1 MPDELTVNGHPTL
14 EHVDLELLDSYR
26 FPDGGGFP
34 GSYRAFIRRAGW
46 ARLFGLWLIY
56 PPVLPGFADGLQ
68 GRGENLTARF
78 LSVYREGEEEEF
90 EWLVEPDADWSR
102 PASLR
107 VFGWSENGDAL
118 LWDTSS
124 RTPDGEFVV
133 WESRSLD
140 SLHRLGGSL
149 SEALPLIQARA
160 RGSFGARGHDIDPL
174 PAVRL

>member
-1 MPDELTVNGHPTL
+1 VNRLKVNGRPTL

-26 FPDGGGFP
+26 FPDGAGFP
-34 GSYRAFIRRAGW
+34 ESYRAFIRHSGW

-56 PPVLPGFADGLQ
+56 PPVVNGFADGLE

-78 LSVYREGEEEEF
+78 HAVYREGRAEGLN
-90 EWLVEPDADWSR
+90 WMVEPDADWSL
-102 PASLR
+102 PPSLR

-124 RTPDGEFVV
+124 RTPDGEFAV

-140 SLHRLGGSL
+140 ALHKLGGSL
-149 SEALPLIQARA
+149 SEALPLIRARA
-160 RGSFGARGHDIDPL
+160 HQSFGSSGHDIEPL
-174 PAVRL
+174 SAVRL